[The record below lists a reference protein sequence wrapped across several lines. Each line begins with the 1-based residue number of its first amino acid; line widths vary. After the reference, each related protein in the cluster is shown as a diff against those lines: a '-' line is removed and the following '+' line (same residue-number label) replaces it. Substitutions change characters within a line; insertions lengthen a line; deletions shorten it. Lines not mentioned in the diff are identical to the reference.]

1 MPSWTC
7 AFYVFVAALV
17 VVPFLFVWHIWHEA
31 RTRGWSWTN
40 SESRN
45 MYVDGA
51 KTLVTASGI
60 AVALLASS
68 SVASARAASG
78 VVALSAKAA
87 AVFLISCV
95 CFSILLIVALLRCYE
110 RAWSRRGDELRA
122 AGQRTSEKEG
132 KLNAFELLLILVLS
146 YAALASFLVGF
157 AFLGRIA
164 FHF

>member
-1 MPSWTC
+1 
-7 AFYVFVAALV
+7 
-17 VVPFLFVWHIWHEA
+17 
-31 RTRGWSWTN
+31 
-40 SESRN
+40 

-122 AGQRTSEKEG
+122 AGQRMSEKEG
-132 KLNAFELLLILVLS
+132 KLNAFELLLILSLS

-157 AFLGRIA
+157 ALLGRIA

>member
-7 AFYVFVAALV
+7 AFYVFITVLAA
-17 VVPFLFVWHIWHEA
+17 VPLLFVWFIWHEA
-31 RTRGWSWTN
+31 RTRGWSWT
-40 SESRN
+40 SADSRN

-68 SVASARAASG
+68 SVASARTASG

-87 AVFLISCV
+87 AVSLISCV

-122 AGQRTSEKEG
+122 AGQRTSEREG
-132 KLNAFELLLILVLS
+132 KLTAFELLLILMLS
-146 YAALASFLVGF
+146 YAALTSFLWGF

>member
-7 AFYVFVAALV
+7 AFYVFVAGLA
-17 VVPFLFVWHIWHEA
+17 VVPFLFIWLVWHEA
-31 RTRGWSWTN
+31 RTRGWSWTS

-68 SVASARAASG
+68 SVASAKAANG
-78 VVALSAKAA
+78 VIAFSAKAA
-87 AVFLISCV
+87 AVSLISCV

-122 AGQRTSEKEG
+122 AGQRMSEKEG
-132 KLNAFELLLILVLS
+132 KLNTSELLLILVLS
-146 YAALASFLVGF
+146 YAALTNFLIGF

-164 FHF
+164 FDF